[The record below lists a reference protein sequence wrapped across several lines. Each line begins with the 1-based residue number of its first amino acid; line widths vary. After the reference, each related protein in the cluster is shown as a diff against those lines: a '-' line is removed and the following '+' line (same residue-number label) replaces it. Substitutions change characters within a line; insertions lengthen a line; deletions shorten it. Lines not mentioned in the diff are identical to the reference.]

1 MAEKKSTGETSEG
14 SKNFLKQFRDIKTRD
29 FKRITAGQFM
39 DVWNH
44 YDSDGKYDFFFFK
57 YILFHIH
64 IYNWY
69 YDTYFNKLATGNRK
83 KKWARSRI

>member
-44 YDSDGKYDFFFFK
+44 YDSDGKY
-57 YILFHIH
+57 
-64 IYNWY
+64 
-69 YDTYFNKLATGNRK
+69 K
-83 KKWARSRI
+83 KCF